1 MIALIRGDRRA
12 QLDVSLLALV
22 GAAALLS
29 VVQVQPLFA
38 LVMLVAMCVVPGA
51 ALLIRVGAPDALTA
65 VALAVGLSLAF
76 DTAVAAGLAL
86 TGWWHPELAAG
97 AVAAGAVVLLV
108 SDLRTAPANAAK
120 LASKS

>member
-1 MIALIRGDRRA
+1 MIALIRVDRRA
-12 QLDVSLLALV
+12 RLDMSLLALI

-38 LVMLVAMCVVPGA
+38 VVMLVAMCVVPGA
-51 ALLIRVGAPDALTA
+51 AVLIRVGAPDALTA
-65 VALAVGLSLAF
+65 VALAVGLSLAL
-76 DTAVAAGLAL
+76 DTAVATALAL

-97 AVAAGAVVLLV
+97 AVAAGAVVLLL
-108 SDLRTAPANAAK
+108 SDLRAAPANSAK